1 MQVQLN
7 SPPELLAGYAARPD
21 RYDELCQRIGSVVV
35 VRPHW
40 REFHRALEAMPRAE
54 LAARRAALR
63 RQVHENGITYNV
75 YADPRGFERP
85 WELDLLPYILPAAEW
100 AQIEAAVIQRATLFD
115 RILADLYGE
124 QTLLE
129 QGLIPPALIYGHS
142 GFLRPLVGTKPAGG
156 RFLHLY
162 AVDLARSPD
171 GRWWV
176 VADRTQ
182 APSGA
187 GYALE
192 NRSVVARVLPE
203 LYRAAGVEPLVPF
216 FEGFRDSLAELAPA
230 GSATAGEDPLI
241 VVMTPGPYNETY
253 FEHAFLARELGFPL
267 VEGQD
272 LTVRDDKVWLRTLDG
287 LRRVHVILRRVD
299 DMWCDPLELRD
310 DSALGVAGLVAAV
323 RAGTVTVANALG
335 SGILE
340 TGALLGYLPGLC
352 EHLLGSKLRM
362 PSVATWWC
370 GEPAACKYAL
380 EHLRE
385 LVVKPAYPTLGAGPV
400 FCRDLPAAELETL
413 AARIVARPFDFVAQ
427 EMVNISQAPVLAVDG
442 EAPGERVADDH
453 RARGLVAR
461 NIGLRVFAAASPEGF
476 RVLPGGLTRVASE
489 ADMRIVSMQHGGA
502 SKDAW
507 VLASPARSRPAPRIV
522 PGQIAPP
529 AHGAR
534 DLSLSSRVA
543 ENFFWLGRY
552 SERADAAARLGRET
566 LIRLGEPGSPSVRAG
581 GGGREGVVENGEED
595 ELAAALLALCRQ
607 RGLLPA
613 ERVGPVARDAAAA
626 RFEAGEPATGAER
639 AGRAQRAERPVLG
652 ATAPGPVAQPPTP
665 TAMLAQAL
673 FDPALP
679 GSVVANL
686 RQVLRLAALLR
697 DRLSPDSSRIYNRL
711 SEFATA
717 PAAEPGLGD
726 ALQRLD
732 ESLLSLVTLS
742 GFVIESMPRDAGWRF
757 LSIGRRVER
766 LQFLAAALSSL
777 LLAPCAGG
785 LKALLGVAD
794 AELRYRSRHARGLAP
809 QPVAELVMLDGDNP
823 RALRYQLDSL
833 AEHVALLPDGEALA
847 APLRVR
853 LAALD
858 ALSLCDCFVHELGE
872 ARSAARITRTGHAT
886 HCEPLR
892 RVLADIWASGNQ
904 LADALAQRY
913 FTHLDARSRATVSL

>member
-1 MQVQLN
+1 MQVQPQR
-7 SPPELLAGYAARPD
+7 PPELLARYAARPD

-40 REFHRALEAMPRAE
+40 RDFFHGLAAMPADE
-54 LAARRAALR
+54 LSARRAALA
-63 RQVHENGITYNV
+63 RQIHENGITYNV
-75 YADPRGFERP
+75 YADPRGFARP
-85 WELDLLPYILPAAEW
+85 WELDLLPYMLPAAEW
-100 AQIEAAVIQRATLFD
+100 AQLEAAVIQRATLFD

-129 QGLIPPALIYGHS
+129 QGLVPPALIYGHS
-142 GFLRPLVGTKPAGG
+142 GFLRPLVGARPAGG

-216 FEGFRDSLAELAPA
+216 FEGFRDSLADLAPA
-230 GSATAGEDPLI
+230 DGAAAGEDPLI
-241 VVMTPGPYNETY
+241 VVLTPGPYNETY
-253 FEHAFLARELGFPL
+253 FEHAYLARELGFPL

-299 DMWCDPLELRD
+299 DLWCDPLELREE
-310 DSALGVAGLVAAV
+310 SALGVAGLVGAV

-340 TGALLGYLPGLC
+340 TGALLGYLPRLC

-370 GEPAACKYAL
+370 GEPAACDYAL
-380 EHLRE
+380 KHLRE

-400 FCRDLPAAELETL
+400 FCGDLPAAELDAL
-413 AARIVARPFDFVAQ
+413 AARIARRPFDFVAQ
-427 EMVNISQAPVLAVDG
+427 ERVNLSQAPVLADG
-442 EAPGERVADDH
+442 EGREGGGGKDASAREA
-453 RARGLVAR
+453 RALVAR
-461 NIGLRVFAAASPEGF
+461 NIGLRVFAAVSAEGF
-476 RVLPGGLTRVASE
+476 RVLPGGLVRVASE
-489 ADMRIVSMQHGGA
+489 ADMRIVSMQHGGG

-507 VLASPARSRPAPRIV
+507 VLGSPARPRPIPRIV
-522 PGQIAPP
+522 PGQLAPP
-529 AHGAR
+529 AGGAR
-534 DLSLSSRVA
+534 VLGLSSRVA

-566 LIRLGEPGSPSVRAG
+566 LARLEEWGEG
-581 GGGREGVVENGEED
+581 GEASWQGED
-595 ELAAALLALCRQ
+595 GKVTAALQALCRQ
-607 RGLLPA
+607 RGLL
-613 ERVGPVARDAAAA
+613 AAAA
-626 RFEAGEPATGAER
+626 GEAGVAAAAAATQAPAAVES
-639 AGRAQRAERPVLG
+639 AA
-652 ATAPGPVAQPPTP
+652 PTP
-665 TAMLAQAL
+665 AADPLPPPPAALAAAL
-673 FDPALP
+673 FDPAQP

-686 RQVLRLAALLR
+686 RQVLRLAALVR
-697 DRLSPDSSRIYNRL
+697 DRLSPDSWRIYNRL
-711 SEFATA
+711 SAFAAA
-717 PAAEPGLGD
+717 PAQ
-726 ALQRLD
+726 ALRTGEAMQRLD

-757 LSIGRRVER
+757 LSIGRRIER
-766 LQFLAAALSSL
+766 LQFLAAALSAL
-777 LLAPCAGG
+777 LLEPSQGG
-785 LKALLGVAD
+785 LKVLLAITD

-833 AEHVALLPDGEALA
+833 AEHVALLPDGAALA
-847 APLRVR
+847 APLRAR

-858 ALSLCDCFVHELGE
+858 ALALCDCFVHELAG
-872 ARSAARITRTGHAT
+872 ARGRAPVPARPCAS
-886 HCEPLR
+886 LR
-892 RVLADIWASGNQ
+892 QVLDDIWRGGNE
-904 LADALAQRY
+904 LAEALARRY

>member
-1 MQVQLN
+1 MQVQPH
-7 SPPELLAGYAARPD
+7 SPPELLAAYAARPD
-21 RYDELCQRIGSVVV
+21 RYDELCQRIGSVIV

-40 REFHRALEAMPRAE
+40 REFHRALESMPAGE

-63 RQVHENGITYNV
+63 RQIHENGITYNV
-75 YADPRGFERP
+75 YADPRGFARP

-100 AQIEAAVIQRATLFD
+100 AQIEAAVTQRATLFN

-129 QGLIPPALIYGHS
+129 KGLIPPALIYGHS
-142 GFLRPLVGTKPAGG
+142 GFLRPLVGAKPPRGL
-156 RFLHLY
+156 FLHLY

-203 LYRAAGVEPLVPF
+203 LYRAAGVEPLAPF
-216 FEGFRDSLAELAPA
+216 FEGFRDSLAELVPA
-230 GSATAGEDPLI
+230 DAEAAGDEPLI

-253 FEHAFLARELGFPL
+253 FEHAFLAREMGFPL

-272 LTVRDDKVWLRTLDG
+272 LTVRDEKVWLRTLDG

-299 DMWCDPLELRD
+299 DIWCDPLELRD

-340 TGALLGYLPGLC
+340 TGALLGYLPRLC
-352 EHLLGSKLRM
+352 EHLLGQKLKM

-370 GEPAACKYAL
+370 GEPAACDYAL

-385 LVVKPAYPTLGAGPV
+385 LVIKPAYPTLGAGPV
-400 FCRDLPAAELETL
+400 FCHDLPAAELDAL
-413 AARIVARPFDFVAQ
+413 AARIAARPFDFVAQ
-427 EMVNISQAPVLAVDG
+427 EMVNLSQAPVLATAG
-442 EAPGERVADDH
+442 EVPGRRVQDEGD
-453 RARGLVAR
+453 ARGLVAR
-461 NIGLRVFAAASPEGF
+461 NIGLRVFAAAGPEGF

-489 ADMRIVSMQHGGA
+489 ADMRIVSMQHGGG

-507 VLASPARSRPAPRIV
+507 VLASPARPRPIPRIV
-522 PGQIAPP
+522 PGQLAPS
-529 AHGAR
+529 AHGASV
-534 DLSLSSRVA
+534 LGLSSRVA

-566 LIRLGEPGSPSVRAG
+566 LARLGEAG
-581 GGGREGVVENGEED
+581 EASWLGEDGKVIEV
-595 ELAAALLALCRQ
+595 LQALCRQ
-607 RGLLPA
+607 RGMLAALA
-613 ERVGPVARDAAAA
+613 QDDDAAADTTA
-626 RFEAGEPATGAER
+626 TPSPAAPRTPPKPGA
-639 AGRAQRAERPVLG
+639 
-652 ATAPGPVAQPPTP
+652 APAP
-665 TAMLAQAL
+665 LAQAL
-673 FDPALP
+673 FDPAQP
-679 GSVVANL
+679 GSVVASL
-686 RQVLRLAALLR
+686 RQVLRLAALVR
-697 DRLSPDSSRIYNRL
+697 DRLSPDSWRIYNRL

-717 PAAEPGLGD
+717 PEHPPRLGE

-757 LSIGRRVER
+757 LSIGRRIER
-766 LQFLAAALSSL
+766 LQFLAAALSAL
-777 LLAPCAGG
+777 LPAPSAGG
-785 LKALLGVAD
+785 LKALLAVTD
-794 AELRYRSRHARGLAP
+794 AELRYRARHARGLAP
-809 QPVAELVMLDGDNP
+809 QPVAELVMLDADNP
-823 RALRYQLDSL
+823 RTLRYQLDSL
-833 AEHVALLPDGEALA
+833 AEHVALLPDGQLLA
-847 APLRVR
+847 APLRR
-853 LAALD
+853 QLAALD
-858 ALSLCDCFVHELGE
+858 ALALCDCFVHELAD
-872 ARSAARITRTGHAT
+872 ARTRAAPRTG

-892 RVLADIWASGNQ
+892 AMLADIWTCGNA

-913 FTHLDARSRATVSL
+913 FTHLDARSRATASL

>member
-1 MQVQLN
+1 MQVQPHR
-7 SPPELLAGYAARPD
+7 PPALLAAYAARPD
-21 RYDELCQRIGSVVV
+21 RYDELCQRIGSVIV

-40 REFHRALEAMPRAE
+40 REFHRALEAMPAAE

-63 RQVHENGITYNV
+63 RQIHENGITYNV

-115 RILADLYGE
+115 RILADLYGA

-129 QGLIPPALIYGHS
+129 EGLIPPALIYGHS
-142 GFLRPLVGTKPAGG
+142 GFLRALVGAQPPRGL
-156 RFLHLY
+156 FLHLY

-203 LYRAAGVEPLVPF
+203 LYRAAGVEPLAPF

-230 GSATAGEDPLI
+230 ETAGEDPLI

-253 FEHAFLARELGFPL
+253 FEHAYLAREMGFPL

-272 LTVRDDKVWLRTLDG
+272 LTVRDEKVWLRTLDG

-299 DMWCDPLELRD
+299 DIWCDPLELRD

-340 TGALLGYLPGLC
+340 TGALLGYLPRLC
-352 EHLLGSKLRM
+352 EHLLGQKLKM

-370 GEPAACKYAL
+370 GEKAACDDTLK
-380 EHLRE
+380 HLRE
-385 LVVKPAYPTLGAGPV
+385 RVLKPAYPTIGGGPV
-400 FCRDLPAAELETL
+400 FCRDLPAAELDAL
-413 AARIVARPFDFVAQ
+413 AARIAARPFDFVAQ
-427 EMVNISQAPVLAVDG
+427 EMVNLSQAPVLSGKGAHDDG
-442 EAPGERVADDH
+442 G
-453 RARGLVAR
+453 ARGLVAR
-461 NIGLRVFAAASPEGF
+461 NIGLRVFAAIGPEGF

-489 ADMRIVSMQHGGA
+489 ADMRIVSMQHGGG

-507 VLASPARSRPAPRIV
+507 VLGSPARPRPVPRIV
-522 PGQIAPP
+522 PGQLAPS

-534 DLSLSSRVA
+534 ALGLSSRVA

-566 LIRLGEPGSPSVRAG
+566 LARLGEGDGQAAG
-581 GGGREGVVENGEED
+581 GEV
-595 ELAAALLALCRQ
+595 AAVLCALCER
-607 RGLLPA
+607 RGMLAPA
-613 ERVGPVARDAAAA
+613 AVAVAADDAVATP
-626 RFEAGEPATGAER
+626 PA
-639 AGRAQRAERPVLG
+639 P
-652 ATAPGPVAQPPTP
+652 
-665 TAMLAQAL
+665 LAQAL
-673 FDPALP
+673 FDPAQQ

-686 RQVLRLAALLR
+686 RQVLRLATLVR
-697 DRLSPDSSRIYNRL
+697 DRLSPDSWRIYNRL
-711 SEFATA
+711 SEFAAA
-717 PAAEPGLGD
+717 PEYAPRLGD

-757 LSIGRRVER
+757 LSIGRRIER
-766 LQFLAAALSSL
+766 LQFLAAALAAL
-777 LLAPCAGG
+777 LPAPCAGG
-785 LKALLGVAD
+785 LKALLAVTD

-809 QPVAELVMLDGDNP
+809 QPVAELVMLDRDNP

-833 AEHVALLPDGEALA
+833 AEHVALLPDGKALA
-847 APLRVR
+847 APLRRR
-853 LAALD
+853 LEALD
-858 ALSLCDCFVHELGE
+858 ALALCDCFVHEL
-872 ARSAARITRTGHAT
+872 AAARARAAPRAR
-886 HCEPLR
+886 HCDPLHE
-892 RVLADIWASGNQ
+892 VLADIQVCGNE
-904 LADALAQRY
+904 LADVLAQRY
-913 FTHLDARSRATVSL
+913 FTHLDARSRATLSR

>member
-1 MQVQLN
+1 MQVQPH

-124 QTLLE
+124 QTLLD

-230 GSATAGEDPLI
+230 DAAAAGEDPLI

-299 DMWCDPLELRD
+299 DLWCDPLELRD

-340 TGALLGYLPGLC
+340 TGALLGYLPRLC
-352 EHLLGSKLRM
+352 EQLLGSKLRM

-370 GEPAACKYAL
+370 GEPAACAYAL
-380 EHLRE
+380 KHLRE
-385 LVVKPAYPTLGAGPV
+385 LVVKPAYPTL
-400 FCRDLPAAELETL
+400 
-413 AARIVARPFDFVAQ
+413 
-427 EMVNISQAPVLAVDG
+427 
-442 EAPGERVADDH
+442 
-453 RARGLVAR
+453 
-461 NIGLRVFAAASPEGF
+461 
-476 RVLPGGLTRVASE
+476 
-489 ADMRIVSMQHGGA
+489 
-502 SKDAW
+502 
-507 VLASPARSRPAPRIV
+507 
-522 PGQIAPP
+522 
-529 AHGAR
+529 
-534 DLSLSSRVA
+534 
-543 ENFFWLGRY
+543 
-552 SERADAAARLGRET
+552 
-566 LIRLGEPGSPSVRAG
+566 
-581 GGGREGVVENGEED
+581 
-595 ELAAALLALCRQ
+595 
-607 RGLLPA
+607 
-613 ERVGPVARDAAAA
+613 
-626 RFEAGEPATGAER
+626 
-639 AGRAQRAERPVLG
+639 
-652 ATAPGPVAQPPTP
+652 
-665 TAMLAQAL
+665 
-673 FDPALP
+673 
-679 GSVVANL
+679 
-686 RQVLRLAALLR
+686 
-697 DRLSPDSSRIYNRL
+697 
-711 SEFATA
+711 
-717 PAAEPGLGD
+717 
-726 ALQRLD
+726 
-732 ESLLSLVTLS
+732 
-742 GFVIESMPRDAGWRF
+742 
-757 LSIGRRVER
+757 
-766 LQFLAAALSSL
+766 
-777 LLAPCAGG
+777 
-785 LKALLGVAD
+785 
-794 AELRYRSRHARGLAP
+794 
-809 QPVAELVMLDGDNP
+809 
-823 RALRYQLDSL
+823 
-833 AEHVALLPDGEALA
+833 
-847 APLRVR
+847 
-853 LAALD
+853 
-858 ALSLCDCFVHELGE
+858 
-872 ARSAARITRTGHAT
+872 
-886 HCEPLR
+886 
-892 RVLADIWASGNQ
+892 
-904 LADALAQRY
+904 
-913 FTHLDARSRATVSL
+913 

>member
-1 MQVQLN
+1 MQVQRH

-124 QTLLE
+124 QTLLD

-203 LYRAAGVEPLVPF
+203 LYRVAGVEPLVPF

-230 GSATAGEDPLI
+230 DATAAGEDPLI

-299 DMWCDPLELRD
+299 DVWCDPLELRD

-323 RAGTVTVANALG
+323 RAGSVTVANALG

-340 TGALLGYLPGLC
+340 TGALLGYLPRLC
-352 EHLLGSKLRM
+352 EQLLGSKLRM

-507 VLASPARSRPAPRIV
+507 VLASPARPRPAPRIV

-529 AHGAR
+529 EQGAR

-566 LIRLGEPGSPSVRAG
+566 LVRLSEPAERA
-581 GGGREGVVENGEED
+581 D
-595 ELAAALLALCRQ
+595 AAADITALLLALCRQ
-607 RGLLPA
+607 RGMLAA
-613 ERVGPVARDAAAA
+613 EA
-626 RFEAGEPATGAER
+626 ATGDAP
-639 AGRAQRAERPVLG
+639 AG
-652 ATAPGPVAQPPTP
+652 ATPLPTPTPTPTP
-665 TAMLAQAL
+665 TAALAQAL

-679 GSVVANL
+679 GSVVASL

-697 DRLSPDSSRIYNRL
+697 DRLSPDSWRIYNRL
-711 SEFATA
+711 SEFAAA

-726 ALQRLD
+726 ALRRLD

-757 LSIGRRVER
+757 LSIGRRIER
-766 LQFLAAALSSL
+766 LQFLCAALSSL
-777 LLAPCAGG
+777 LLSPSAGG
-785 LKALLGVAD
+785 LKSLLGVAD

-809 QPVAELVMLDGDNP
+809 QPVAELVMLDADNP

-833 AEHVALLPDGEALA
+833 ADHVALLPDGAALA
-847 APLRVR
+847 EPLRAR

-858 ALSLCDCFVHELGE
+858 ALSLCDCFVRELGQG
-872 ARSAARITRTGHAT
+872 RAAAGAT

-892 RVLADIWASGNQ
+892 QVLADIWASGNQ

>member
-1 MQVQLN
+1 MQVQPHR
-7 SPPELLAGYAARPD
+7 PPALLARYVARPD

-35 VRPHW
+35 LRPHW
-40 REFHRALEAMPRAE
+40 RDFFHGLAAMPADE
-54 LAARRAALR
+54 LSARRAALG
-63 RQVHENGITYNV
+63 RQIHENGITYNV
-75 YADPRGFERP
+75 YADPRGFARP
-85 WELDLLPYILPAAEW
+85 WELDLLPYMLPAAEW

-129 QGLIPPALIYGHS
+129 QGLVPPALIYGHS
-142 GFLRPLVGTKPAGG
+142 GFLRPLVGARPAGG

-216 FEGFRDSLAELAPA
+216 FEGFRDGLVELAPA
-230 GSATAGEDPLI
+230 DGAAAGEDPLI
-241 VVMTPGPYNETY
+241 VVLTPGPYNETY
-253 FEHAFLARELGFPL
+253 FEHAFLAREMGFPL

-272 LTVRDDKVWLRTLDG
+272 LTVRDDKVWLRTLEG

-299 DMWCDPLELRD
+299 DLWCDPLELRE

-323 RAGTVTVANALG
+323 RAGMVTVANALG

-340 TGALLGYLPGLC
+340 TGALLGYLPRLC

-370 GEPAACKYAL
+370 GEPAACEYAL
-380 EHLRE
+380 KHLRE
-385 LVVKPAYPTLGAGPV
+385 LVIKPAYPTLGARPV
-400 FCRDLPAAELETL
+400 FCGDLPVAELDAL
-413 AARIVARPFDFVAQ
+413 AARIALRPFDFVAQ
-427 EMVNISQAPVLAVDG
+427 EMVNLSQAPVLAD
-442 EAPGERVADDH
+442 EAGGAGNKAPARDA
-453 RARGLVAR
+453 RALVAR
-461 NIGLRVFAAASPEGF
+461 NIGLRVFAAAGAEGF
-476 RVLPGGLTRVASE
+476 RVLPGGLVRVASE
-489 ADMRIVSMQHGGA
+489 ADMRIVSMQHGGG

-507 VLASPARSRPAPRIV
+507 VLGSPARPRPVPRIV
-522 PGQIAPP
+522 PGQLAPF
-529 AHGAR
+529 AGGAR
-534 DLSLSSRVA
+534 VLGLSSRVA

-566 LIRLGEPGSPSVRAG
+566 LARLGEAG
-581 GGGREGVVENGEED
+581 EASWLGED
-595 ELAAALLALCRQ
+595 GKVTAALQALCRQ
-607 RGLLPA
+607 RGLLA
-613 ERVGPVARDAAAA
+613 TVAGEADAA
-626 RFEAGEPATGAER
+626 
-639 AGRAQRAERPVLG
+639 
-652 ATAPGPVAQPPTP
+652 PTP
-665 TAMLAQAL
+665 PAPLAQAL
-673 FDPALP
+673 FDPAQP

-686 RQVLRLAALLR
+686 RQVLRVAALVR
-697 DRLSPDSSRIYNRL
+697 DRLSPDSWRIYNRL
-711 SEFATA
+711 SEFAAA
-717 PAAEPGLGD
+717 PAQAPRLGE

-757 LSIGRRVER
+757 LSIGRRIER
-766 LQFLAAALSSL
+766 LQFLAAALSAL
-777 LLAPCAGG
+777 LLEPSQGG
-785 LKALLGVAD
+785 LKVLLAITD

-833 AEHVALLPDGEALA
+833 AEHVALLPDGAALA
-847 APLRVR
+847 APLRER

-858 ALSLCDCFVHELGE
+858 ALALCDCFVHELAG
-872 ARSAARITRTGHAT
+872 ARSRAAAQAR

-892 RVLADIWASGNQ
+892 QVLDDIWRGGNE
-904 LADALAQRY
+904 LADAVARRY

>member
-1 MQVQLN
+1 MQVQPH
-7 SPPELLAGYAARPD
+7 SPPELLAAYAARPD

-40 REFHRALEAMPRAE
+40 REFHRALEGMPAAE

-63 RQVHENGITYNV
+63 RQIHENGITYNV

-100 AQIEAAVIQRATLFD
+100 AQIEAAVVQRATLFN

-124 QTLLE
+124 QRLLE

-142 GFLRPLVGTKPAGG
+142 GFLRPLVGAKPP
-156 RFLHLY
+156 RDLFLHLY

-230 GSATAGEDPLI
+230 IDAGEDPLI

-253 FEHAFLARELGFPL
+253 FEHAFLAREMGFPL

-272 LTVRDDKVWLRTLDG
+272 LTVRDEKVWLRTLEG

-299 DMWCDPLELRD
+299 DIWCDPLELRD

-340 TGALLGYLPGLC
+340 TGALLGYLPRLC
-352 EHLLGSKLRM
+352 ETLLGQKLKM

-370 GEPAACKYAL
+370 GEPAACDYAL
-380 EHLRE
+380 KHLRE
-385 LVVKPAYPTLGAGPV
+385 LVVKPAYPTLGERPV
-400 FCRDLPAAELETL
+400 FCRDLPAAELDAL
-413 AARIVARPFDFVAQ
+413 AARIAARPFDFVAQ
-427 EMVNISQAPVLAVDG
+427 EMVNLSQAPVLAEQGEGQGGRSREDG
-442 EAPGERVADDH
+442 RTH
-453 RARGLVAR
+453 GLLAR
-461 NIGLRVFAAASPEGF
+461 NIGLRAFAAASAEGF

-489 ADMRIVSMQHGGA
+489 ADMRIVSMQHGGG

-507 VLASPARSRPAPRIV
+507 VLGSPARPRPVPRIV
-522 PGQIAPP
+522 PGQLAPS
-529 AHGAR
+529 AHGAGV
-534 DLSLSSRVA
+534 LGLSSRVA

-566 LIRLGEPGSPSVRAG
+566 LARLGESGEAGPGPGADDEDANVVSV
-581 GGGREGVVENGEED
+581 
-595 ELAAALLALCRQ
+595 LLALCRQ
-607 RGLLPA
+607 RNML
-613 ERVGPVARDAAAA
+613 AAAP
-626 RFEAGEPATGAER
+626 ETVPE
-639 AGRAQRAERPVLG
+639 
-652 ATAPGPVAQPPTP
+652 AQPAAPRTRVP
-665 TAMLAQAL
+665 ETAVLAPPLSATLAQAL
-673 FDPALP
+673 FDPEQS
-679 GSVVANL
+679 GSVVASL
-686 RQVLRLAALLR
+686 RHVLRLAALVR
-697 DRLSPDSSRIYNRL
+697 DRLSPDSWRIYNRL

-717 PAAEPGLGD
+717 PPQTLRLGD

-732 ESLLSLVTLS
+732 ESLLSLITLS

-757 LSIGRRVER
+757 LSIGRRIER
-766 LQFLAAALSSL
+766 LQFLSAALSAL
-777 LLAPCAGG
+777 LLTPCAGA
-785 LKALLGVAD
+785 LKALLAVTD

-809 QPVAELVMLDGDNP
+809 QPVAELVMLDADNP

-833 AEHVALLPDGEALA
+833 AEHVALLPDGAALA
-847 APLRVR
+847 APLRR
-853 LAALD
+853 QLEALD
-858 ALSLCDCFVHELGE
+858 ALALCDCFVHEL
-872 ARSAARITRTGHAT
+872 SASRGQRAAP
-886 HCEPLR
+886 HCAPLET
-892 RVLADIWASGNQ
+892 VLAEIWQCGNQ

-913 FTHLDARSRATVSL
+913 FTHLDARSRATLSL

>member
-1 MQVQLN
+1 MQVQPH

-40 REFHRALEAMPRAE
+40 REFHRALEAMPPDE
-54 LAARRAALR
+54 LGARRSALR

-100 AQIEAAVIQRATLFD
+100 AQIEAAVVQRATLFN

-124 QTLLE
+124 QTLLQ

-142 GFLRPLVGTKPAGG
+142 GFLRPLVGTRQPGNL
-156 RFLHLY
+156 FLHLY

-192 NRSVVARVLPE
+192 NRSLVARALPE
-203 LYRAAGVEPLVPF
+203 LYRAAGVQPLVPF
-216 FEGFRDSLAELAPA
+216 FEGFRDSLAGLAPPDA
-230 GSATAGEDPLI
+230 EAAGEDPLI

-253 FEHAFLARELGFPL
+253 FEHAFLAREMGFPL

-272 LTVRDDKVWLRTLDG
+272 LTVREEKVYLRTLEG

-299 DMWCDPLELRD
+299 DIWCDPLELRD

-340 TGALLGYLPGLC
+340 TGALLGYLPRLC
-352 EHLLGSKLRM
+352 QHLLGQKLKM

-370 GEPAACKYAL
+370 GEPAACAYAL
-380 EHLRE
+380 KHLRE
-385 LVVKPAYPTLGAGPV
+385 LVVKPAYPTLGERPV
-400 FCRDLPAAELETL
+400 FCRDLPTAELDAL
-413 AARIVARPFDFVAQ
+413 AARIAARPFDFVAQ

-442 EAPGERVADDH
+442 EAPGERRRDDACSH
-453 RARGLVAR
+453 GLVAR
-461 NIGLRVFAAASPEGF
+461 NIGLRVFAAAGPDGF

-489 ADMRIVSMQHGGA
+489 ADMRIVSMQHGGG

-507 VLASPARSRPAPRIV
+507 VLSTPARTPPLPRIV
-522 PGQIAPP
+522 PGQITPP
-529 AHGAR
+529 ARGLR
-534 DLSLSSRVA
+534 NLSLSSRVA

-566 LIRLGEPGSPSVRAG
+566 LARLGEAGSATGAGSPA
-581 GGGREGVVENGEED
+581 ED
-595 ELAAALLALCRQ
+595 GNVAAVLLALCRQ
-607 RGLLPA
+607 RNMLAPEPA
-613 ERVGPVARDAAAA
+613 EAS
-626 RFEAGEPATGAER
+626 E
-639 AGRAQRAERPVLG
+639 
-652 ATAPGPVAQPPTP
+652 APGAPKVAQQADTPPAP
-665 TAMLAQAL
+665 LVQAL
-673 FDPALP
+673 FDPEQP
-679 GSVVANL
+679 GSVVASL
-686 RQVLRLAALLR
+686 RQVLRLAALVR
-697 DRLSPDSSRIYNRL
+697 DRLSPDSWRIYNRL
-711 SEFATA
+711 SEFATPPEHA
-717 PAAEPGLGD
+717 PRLGD

-757 LSIGRRVER
+757 LSIGRRIER
-766 LQFLAAALSSL
+766 LQFLAAALSAL
-777 LLAPCAGG
+777 LLTPCAGG
-785 LKALLGVAD
+785 LKALLAVTD

-809 QPVAELVMLDGDNP
+809 QPVAELVMLDADNP

-833 AEHVALLPDGEALA
+833 AEHVALLPDGRALA
-847 APLRVR
+847 APLRR
-853 LAALD
+853 QLEALD
-858 ALSLCDCFVHELGE
+858 ALALCDCFVHELSEHG
-872 ARSAARITRTGHAT
+872 ARAGQRPR

-892 RVLADIWASGNQ
+892 EVLADIWQCGNQ
-904 LADALAQRY
+904 LTDALGERY
-913 FTHLDARSRATVSL
+913 FTHLDARSRATVSR

>member
-1 MQVQLN
+1 MQVQPQH
-7 SPPELLAGYAARPD
+7 PPALLARYVARPD

-35 VRPHW
+35 LRPHW
-40 REFHRALEAMPRAE
+40 RDFFHGLAAMPADE
-54 LAARRAALR
+54 LSARRAALG
-63 RQVHENGITYNV
+63 RQIHENGITYNV
-75 YADPRGFERP
+75 YADPRGFARP
-85 WELDLLPYILPAAEW
+85 WELDLLPYMLPAAEW
-100 AQIEAAVIQRATLFD
+100 AQIEVAVIQRATLFD

-129 QGLIPPALIYGHS
+129 QGLVPPALIYGHS
-142 GFLRPLVGTKPAGG
+142 GFLRPLVGARPAGG

-216 FEGFRDSLAELAPA
+216 FEGFRDGLVELAPA
-230 GSATAGEDPLI
+230 DGAAAGEDPLI
-241 VVMTPGPYNETY
+241 VVLTPGPYNETY
-253 FEHAFLARELGFPL
+253 FEHAFLAREMGFPL

-272 LTVRDDKVWLRTLDG
+272 LTVRDDKVWLRTLEG

-299 DMWCDPLELRD
+299 DLWCDPLELRE

-323 RAGTVTVANALG
+323 RAGMVTVANALG

-340 TGALLGYLPGLC
+340 TGALLGYLPRLC

-370 GEPAACKYAL
+370 GEPAACEYAL
-380 EHLRE
+380 KHLRE
-385 LVVKPAYPTLGAGPV
+385 LVIKPAYPTLGARPV
-400 FCRDLPAAELETL
+400 FCGDLPAAELDAL
-413 AARIVARPFDFVAQ
+413 AARIALRPFDFVAQ
-427 EMVNISQAPVLAVDG
+427 EMVNLSQAPVLAD
-442 EAPGERVADDH
+442 EAGGAGNKAPARDA
-453 RARGLVAR
+453 RALVAR
-461 NIGLRVFAAASPEGF
+461 NIGLRVFAAAGAEGF
-476 RVLPGGLTRVASE
+476 RVLPGGLVRVASE
-489 ADMRIVSMQHGGA
+489 ADMRIVSMQHGGG

-507 VLASPARSRPAPRIV
+507 VLGSPARPRPVPRIV
-522 PGQIAPP
+522 PGQLAPF
-529 AHGAR
+529 AGGAR
-534 DLSLSSRVA
+534 VLGLSSRVA

-566 LIRLGEPGSPSVRAG
+566 LARLGEAG
-581 GGGREGVVENGEED
+581 EASWLGED
-595 ELAAALLALCRQ
+595 GKVTAALQALCRQ
-607 RGLLPA
+607 RGLLA
-613 ERVGPVARDAAAA
+613 TVAGEADAA
-626 RFEAGEPATGAER
+626 
-639 AGRAQRAERPVLG
+639 
-652 ATAPGPVAQPPTP
+652 PTP
-665 TAMLAQAL
+665 PAPLAQAL
-673 FDPALP
+673 FDPAQP

-686 RQVLRLAALLR
+686 RQVLRVAALVR
-697 DRLSPDSSRIYNRL
+697 DRLSPDSWRIYNRL
-711 SEFATA
+711 SEFAAA
-717 PAAEPGLGD
+717 PAQAPRLGE

-757 LSIGRRVER
+757 LSIGRRIER
-766 LQFLAAALSSL
+766 LQFLAAALSAL
-777 LLAPCAGG
+777 LLEPSQGG
-785 LKALLGVAD
+785 LKVLLAITD

-833 AEHVALLPDGEALA
+833 AEHVALLPDGAALA
-847 APLRVR
+847 APLRER

-858 ALSLCDCFVHELGE
+858 ALALCDCFVHELAGACSRAAAQ
-872 ARSAARITRTGHAT
+872 AR

-892 RVLADIWASGNQ
+892 QVLDDIWRGGNA
-904 LADALAQRY
+904 LADALARRY

>member
-1 MQVQLN
+1 MQVQPQH
-7 SPPELLAGYAARPD
+7 PPALLARYVARPD

-35 VRPHW
+35 LRPHW
-40 REFHRALEAMPRAE
+40 RDFFHGLAAMPADE
-54 LAARRAALR
+54 LSARRAALG
-63 RQVHENGITYNV
+63 RQIHENGITYNV
-75 YADPRGFERP
+75 YADPRGFARP
-85 WELDLLPYILPAAEW
+85 WELDLLPYMLPAAEW
-100 AQIEAAVIQRATLFD
+100 AQIEVAVIQRATLFD

-129 QGLIPPALIYGHS
+129 QGLVPPALIYGHS
-142 GFLRPLVGTKPAGG
+142 GFLRPLVGARPAGG

-216 FEGFRDSLAELAPA
+216 FEGFRDGLVELAPA
-230 GSATAGEDPLI
+230 DGAAAGEDPLI
-241 VVMTPGPYNETY
+241 VVLTPGPYNETY
-253 FEHAFLARELGFPL
+253 FEHAFLAREMGFPL

-272 LTVRDDKVWLRTLDG
+272 LTVRDDKVWLRTLEG

-299 DMWCDPLELRD
+299 DLWCDPLELRE

-323 RAGTVTVANALG
+323 RAGMVTVANALG

-340 TGALLGYLPGLC
+340 TGALLGYLPRLC

-370 GEPAACKYAL
+370 GEPAACEYAL
-380 EHLRE
+380 KHLRE
-385 LVVKPAYPTLGAGPV
+385 LVIKPAYPTLGARPV
-400 FCRDLPAAELETL
+400 FCGDLPAAELDAL
-413 AARIVARPFDFVAQ
+413 AARIALRPFDFVAQ
-427 EMVNISQAPVLAVDG
+427 EMVNLSQAPVLAD
-442 EAPGERVADDH
+442 EAGGAGNKAPARDA
-453 RARGLVAR
+453 RALVAR
-461 NIGLRVFAAASPEGF
+461 NIGLRVFAAAGAEGF
-476 RVLPGGLTRVASE
+476 RVLPGGLVRVASE
-489 ADMRIVSMQHGGA
+489 ADMRIVSMQHGGG

-507 VLASPARSRPAPRIV
+507 VLGSPARPRPVPRIV
-522 PGQIAPP
+522 PGQLAPF
-529 AHGAR
+529 AGGAR
-534 DLSLSSRVA
+534 VLGLSSRVA

-566 LIRLGEPGSPSVRAG
+566 LARLGEAG
-581 GGGREGVVENGEED
+581 EASWLGED
-595 ELAAALLALCRQ
+595 GKVTAALQALCRQ
-607 RGLLPA
+607 RGLLA
-613 ERVGPVARDAAAA
+613 TVAGEADAA
-626 RFEAGEPATGAER
+626 
-639 AGRAQRAERPVLG
+639 
-652 ATAPGPVAQPPTP
+652 PTP
-665 TAMLAQAL
+665 PAPLAQAL
-673 FDPALP
+673 FDPAQP

-686 RQVLRLAALLR
+686 RQVLRVAALVR
-697 DRLSPDSSRIYNRL
+697 DRLSPDSWRIYNRL
-711 SEFATA
+711 SEFAAA
-717 PAAEPGLGD
+717 PAQAPRLGE

-757 LSIGRRVER
+757 LSIGRRIER
-766 LQFLAAALSSL
+766 LQFLAAALSAL
-777 LLAPCAGG
+777 LLEPSQGG
-785 LKALLGVAD
+785 LKVLLAITD

-833 AEHVALLPDGEALA
+833 AEHVALLPDGAALA
-847 APLRVR
+847 APLRER

-858 ALSLCDCFVHELGE
+858 ALALCDCFVHELAG
-872 ARSAARITRTGHAT
+872 ARSRAAAQAR

-892 RVLADIWASGNQ
+892 QVLDDIWRGGNA
-904 LADALAQRY
+904 LADALARRY

>member
-1 MQVQLN
+1 MQVQPH
-7 SPPELLAGYAARPD
+7 SPPALLARYVARPD

-35 VRPHW
+35 LRPHW
-40 REFHRALEAMPRAE
+40 RDFFHGLAAMPADE
-54 LAARRAALR
+54 LSARRAALG
-63 RQVHENGITYNV
+63 RQIHENGITYNV
-75 YADPRGFERP
+75 YADPRGFARP
-85 WELDLLPYILPAAEW
+85 WELDLLPYMLPAAEW

-129 QGLIPPALIYGHS
+129 QGLVPPALIYGHS
-142 GFLRPLVGTKPAGG
+142 GFLRPLVGARPAGG

-216 FEGFRDSLAELAPA
+216 FEGFRDGLVELAPA
-230 GSATAGEDPLI
+230 DGAAAGEDPLI
-241 VVMTPGPYNETY
+241 VVLTPGPYNETY
-253 FEHAFLARELGFPL
+253 FEHAFLAREMGFPL

-272 LTVRDDKVWLRTLDG
+272 LTVRDDKVWLRTLEG

-299 DMWCDPLELRD
+299 DLWCDPLELRE

-323 RAGTVTVANALG
+323 RAGMVTVANALG

-340 TGALLGYLPGLC
+340 TGALLGYLPRLC

-370 GEPAACKYAL
+370 GEPAACEYAL
-380 EHLRE
+380 KHLRE
-385 LVVKPAYPTLGAGPV
+385 LVIKPAYPTLGARPV
-400 FCRDLPAAELETL
+400 FCGDLPVAELDAL
-413 AARIVARPFDFVAQ
+413 AARIALRPFDFVAQ
-427 EMVNISQAPVLAVDG
+427 EMVNLSQAPVLAD
-442 EAPGERVADDH
+442 EAGGAGNKAPARDA
-453 RARGLVAR
+453 RALVAR
-461 NIGLRVFAAASPEGF
+461 NIGLRVFAAAGAEGF
-476 RVLPGGLTRVASE
+476 RVLPGGLVRVASE
-489 ADMRIVSMQHGGA
+489 ADMRIVSMQHGGG

-507 VLASPARSRPAPRIV
+507 VLGSPARPRPVPRIV
-522 PGQIAPP
+522 PGQLAPF
-529 AHGAR
+529 AGGAR
-534 DLSLSSRVA
+534 VLGLSSRVA

-566 LIRLGEPGSPSVRAG
+566 LARLGEAG
-581 GGGREGVVENGEED
+581 EASWLGED
-595 ELAAALLALCRQ
+595 GKVTAALQALCRQ
-607 RGLLPA
+607 RGLLA
-613 ERVGPVARDAAAA
+613 TVAGEADAA
-626 RFEAGEPATGAER
+626 
-639 AGRAQRAERPVLG
+639 
-652 ATAPGPVAQPPTP
+652 PTP
-665 TAMLAQAL
+665 PAPLAQAL
-673 FDPALP
+673 FDPAQP

-686 RQVLRLAALLR
+686 RQVLRVAALVR
-697 DRLSPDSSRIYNRL
+697 DRLSPDSWRIYNRL
-711 SEFATA
+711 SEFAAA
-717 PAAEPGLGD
+717 PAQAPRLGE

-757 LSIGRRVER
+757 LSIGRRIER
-766 LQFLAAALSSL
+766 LQFLAAALSAL
-777 LLAPCAGG
+777 LLEPSQGG
-785 LKALLGVAD
+785 LKVLLAITD

-833 AEHVALLPDGEALA
+833 AEHVALLPDGAALA
-847 APLRVR
+847 APLRER

-858 ALSLCDCFVHELGE
+858 ALALCDCFVHELAG
-872 ARSAARITRTGHAT
+872 ARSRAAAQAR

-892 RVLADIWASGNQ
+892 QVLDDIWRGGNA
-904 LADALAQRY
+904 LADALARRY

>member
-1 MQVQLN
+1 MQVQPH
-7 SPPELLAGYAARPD
+7 SPPELLASYAARPD

-40 REFHRALEAMPRAE
+40 RDFFHGLAAMPADE
-54 LAARRAALR
+54 LSARRAALG
-63 RQVHENGITYNV
+63 RQIHENGITYNV
-75 YADPRGFERP
+75 YADPRGFARP
-85 WELDLLPYILPAAEW
+85 WELDLLPYMLPAAEW

-129 QGLIPPALIYGHS
+129 KGLVPPALIYGHS
-142 GFLRPLVGTKPAGG
+142 GFLRPLVGARPAGG

-216 FEGFRDSLAELAPA
+216 FEGFRDGLADLAPA
-230 GSATAGEDPLI
+230 DSAAAGEDPLI
-241 VVMTPGPYNETY
+241 VVLTPGPYNETY
-253 FEHAFLARELGFPL
+253 FEHAYLARELGFPL

-299 DMWCDPLELRD
+299 DLWCDPLELRE

-340 TGALLGYLPGLC
+340 TGALLGYLPRLC
-352 EHLLGSKLRM
+352 EHLLGNKLRM

-370 GEPAACKYAL
+370 GEAAACDYAL
-380 EHLRE
+380 KHLRE
-385 LVVKPAYPTLGAGPV
+385 LVIKPAYPTLGAGPV
-400 FCRDLPAAELETL
+400 FCGDLPAAELDAL
-413 AARIVARPFDFVAQ
+413 AARIALRPFDFVAQ
-427 EMVNISQAPVLAVDG
+427 EMVNISQAPVLAGG
-442 EAPGERVADDH
+442 EGREGGGGKDAPGREA
-453 RARGLVAR
+453 RALVAR
-461 NIGLRVFAAASPEGF
+461 NIGLRVFAAAGAEGF
-476 RVLPGGLTRVASE
+476 RVLPGGLVRVASE
-489 ADMRIVSMQHGGA
+489 ADMRIVSMQHGGG

-507 VLASPARSRPAPRIV
+507 VLGSPARPRPLPRIV
-522 PGQIAPP
+522 PGQLAPF
-529 AHGAR
+529 AGGAR
-534 DLSLSSRVA
+534 VLGLSSRVA

-566 LIRLGEPGSPSVRAG
+566 LARLGEAG
-581 GGGREGVVENGEED
+581 EASWLGED
-595 ELAAALLALCRQ
+595 GKVTAALQALCRQ
-607 RGLLPA
+607 RGLLA
-613 ERVGPVARDAAAA
+613 ALARETDAASDPAA
-626 RFEAGEPATGAER
+626 MTPPAS
-639 AGRAQRAERPVLG
+639 
-652 ATAPGPVAQPPTP
+652 QPPSADKPASQSRTP
-665 TAMLAQAL
+665 EPPPAPLAQAL
-673 FDPALP
+673 FDPAQP

-686 RQVLRLAALLR
+686 RQVLRLAALVR
-697 DRLSPDSSRIYNRL
+697 DRLSPDSWRIYNRL
-711 SEFATA
+711 SEFAAA
-717 PAAEPGLGD
+717 PAHPLRLGE
-726 ALQRLD
+726 AQQRLD

-757 LSIGRRVER
+757 LSIGRRIER
-766 LQFLAAALSSL
+766 LQFLAAALSAL
-777 LLAPCAGG
+777 LLAPSQGG
-785 LKALLGVAD
+785 LRVLLAITD

-833 AEHVALLPDGEALA
+833 AEHVALLPDGAALA
-847 APLRVR
+847 APLRAR

-858 ALSLCDCFVHELGE
+858 ALALCDCFVHELAG
-872 ARSAARITRTGHAT
+872 ARGRAPVPARPCAS
-886 HCEPLR
+886 LR
-892 RVLADIWASGNQ
+892 QVLDDIWRGGNE
-904 LADALAQRY
+904 LAEALARRY

>member
-1 MQVQLN
+1 MQVQPQR
-7 SPPELLAGYAARPD
+7 PPALLAAYAARPD

-40 REFHRALEAMPRAE
+40 REFHRALEAMPAAE
-54 LAARRAALR
+54 LDARRAALR
-63 RQVHENGITYNV
+63 RQIHENGITYNV

-100 AQIEAAVIQRATLFD
+100 AQIEAAVIQRATLFN
-115 RILADLYGE
+115 RILADLYGA

-129 QGLIPPALIYGHS
+129 EGLIPPALIYGHS
-142 GFLRPLVGTKPAGG
+142 GFLRALVGAQPPRGL
-156 RFLHLY
+156 FLHLY

-203 LYRAAGVEPLVPF
+203 LYRAAGVEPLAPF

-230 GSATAGEDPLI
+230 DSGGEDPLI

-253 FEHAFLARELGFPL
+253 FEHAYLAREMGFPL

-272 LTVRDDKVWLRTLDG
+272 LTVRDERVWLRTLDG

-299 DMWCDPLELRD
+299 DIWCDPLELRD

-340 TGALLGYLPGLC
+340 TGALLGYLPRLC
-352 EHLLGSKLRM
+352 KHLLGQKLKM

-370 GEPAACKYAL
+370 GEPAACAYTLK
-380 EHLRE
+380 HLRE
-385 LVVKPAYPTLGAGPV
+385 LVVKPAYPTIGAGPV
-400 FCRDLPAAELETL
+400 FCRDLPPAALDAL

-427 EMVNISQAPVLAVDG
+427 EMVNISQAPVLAAAG
-442 EAPGERVADDH
+442 ELSATRTHDAAA
-453 RARGLVAR
+453 ARGLVAR
-461 NIGLRVFAAASPEGF
+461 NIGLRVFAAATPEGF

-489 ADMRIVSMQHGGA
+489 ADMRIVSMQHGGG

-507 VLASPARSRPAPRIV
+507 VLGSPARPRPVPRIV
-522 PGQIAPP
+522 PGQLAPS
-529 AHGAR
+529 AR
-534 DLSLSSRVA
+534 GGRVLGLSSRVA

-552 SERADAAARLGRET
+552 SERADAAARLGREA
-566 LIRLGEPGSPSVRAG
+566 LAWLDEARAVGGVREQADRG
-581 GGGREGVVENGEED
+581 DVATVLR
-595 ELAAALLALCRQ
+595 ALCER
-607 RGLLPA
+607 RGMLAVEAAP
-613 ERVGPVARDAAAA
+613 DAAPDGDGDGDGDAVA
-626 RFEAGEPATGAER
+626 TSPA
-639 AGRAQRAERPVLG
+639 P
-652 ATAPGPVAQPPTP
+652 
-665 TAMLAQAL
+665 LAQAL
-673 FDPALP
+673 FDPAQH

-686 RQVLRLAALLR
+686 RQVLRLATLVR
-697 DRLSPDSSRIYNRL
+697 DRLSPDSWRIYNRL
-711 SEFATA
+711 SEFASA
-717 PAAEPGLGD
+717 PEGVPRLGE

-757 LSIGRRVER
+757 LSIGRRIER
-766 LQFLAAALSSL
+766 LQFLAAALGAL
-777 LLAPCAGG
+777 LPAPCASG
-785 LKALLGVAD
+785 LKALLAVTD

-809 QPVAELVMLDGDNP
+809 QPVAELVMLDRDNP

-833 AEHVALLPDGEALA
+833 AEHVALLPDGKALA
-847 APLRVR
+847 APLRR
-853 LAALD
+853 RIAALD
-858 ALSLCDCFVHELGE
+858 ALALCDCFVHELG
-872 ARSAARITRTGHAT
+872 AARPRATPRTR
-886 HCEPLR
+886 HCAPLYE
-892 RVLADIWASGNQ
+892 VLADIWACGSE

-913 FTHLDARSRATVSL
+913 FTHLDARSRAIVSL

>member
-1 MQVQLN
+1 MQLQPQ

-40 REFHRALEAMPRAE
+40 REFYRALAAMPPAE
-54 LAARRAALR
+54 RAARRDALR

-100 AQIEAAVIQRATLFD
+100 AQIEAAVVQRATLFN

-142 GFLRPLVGTKPAGG
+142 GFLRPLVGTRQPGDL
-156 RFLHLY
+156 FLHLY

-192 NRSVVARVLPE
+192 NRSLVARALPE
-203 LYRAAGVEPLVPF
+203 LYRAAGVQPLVPF
-216 FEGFRDSLAELAPA
+216 FEGFRDSLAALVPA
-230 GSATAGEDPLI
+230 DAAGEDPLI

-253 FEHAFLARELGFPL
+253 FEHAFLARELGFAL

-272 LTVRDDKVWLRTLDG
+272 LTVREEKVYLRTLDG

-299 DMWCDPLELRD
+299 DSWCDPLELRD

-335 SGILE
+335 SGLLE
-340 TGALLGYLPGLC
+340 AGALLGYLPRLC
-352 EHLLGSKLRM
+352 QHLLGQKLKM

-370 GEPAACKYAL
+370 GEPAACAYAL

-385 LVVKPAYPTLGAGPV
+385 LVVKPAYPGPGARPL
-400 FCRDLPAAELETL
+400 FCRDLAAAELEQL
-413 AARIVARPFDFVAQ
+413 AARIAARPFDFVAQ
-427 EMVNISQAPVLAVDG
+427 EMVNISQAPVLAD
-442 EAPGERVADDH
+442 EASGACGRDPGASQR
-453 RARGLVAR
+453 LVAR
-461 NIGLRVFAAASPEGF
+461 NISLRVFAAIGPDGF

-489 ADMRIVSMQHGGA
+489 ADMRVVSMQHGGG

-507 VLASPARSRPAPRIV
+507 VLSSPARTPPVPRIV
-522 PGQIAPP
+522 PVQLAPP
-529 AHGAR
+529 QNGPR
-534 DLSLSSRVA
+534 TLSLSSRVA

-566 LIRLGEPGSPSVRAG
+566 LAQLGEVGAG
-581 GGGREGVVENGEED
+581 AGVGAGTAAED
-595 ELAAALLALCRQ
+595 GHVGAVLLALCRQ
-607 RGLLPA
+607 RGLLT
-613 ERVGPVARDAAAA
+613 AAAA
-626 RFEAGEPATGAER
+626 AES
-639 AGRAQRAERPVLG
+639 GPGMVPH
-652 ATAPGPVAQPPTP
+652 TADPP
-665 TAMLAQAL
+665 LAQAL
-673 FDPALP
+673 FDPAQP
-679 GSVVANL
+679 GSVVASL
-686 RQVLRLAALLR
+686 RQVLRLAALVR
-697 DRLSPDSSRIYNRL
+697 DRLPPDSWRIYNRL
-711 SEFATA
+711 AEFAAA
-717 PAAEPGLGD
+717 PEDAPRVGD
-726 ALQRLD
+726 ALHRLD

-757 LSIGRRVER
+757 LSIGRRIER
-766 LQFLAAALSSL
+766 LQFLAAALSAL
-777 LLAPCAGG
+777 LLTPCAGG
-785 LKALLGVAD
+785 LKALLAVTD
-794 AELRYRSRHARGLAP
+794 AELRYRSRHPRGPAP
-809 QPVAELVMLDGDNP
+809 QPVAELVMLDADNP

-833 AEHVALLPDGEALA
+833 AEHVALLPDGKVLA
-847 APLRVR
+847 APLRRR
-853 LAALD
+853 LASMD
-858 ALSLCDCFVHELGE
+858 ALVLCDCFVHALPEHL
-872 ARSAARITRTGHAT
+872 GHAGPHAR

-892 RVLADIWASGNQ
+892 TALADIWQCGNQ
-904 LADALAQRY
+904 LADALAGRY
-913 FTHLDARSRATVSL
+913 FTHLDARSRATVSR

>member
-1 MQVQLN
+1 MQVQPQH
-7 SPPELLAGYAARPD
+7 PPALLARYVARPD

-35 VRPHW
+35 LRPHW
-40 REFHRALEAMPRAE
+40 RDFFHGLAAMPADE
-54 LAARRAALR
+54 LSARRAALG
-63 RQVHENGITYNV
+63 RQIHENGITYTV
-75 YADPRGFERP
+75 YADPRGFARP
-85 WELDLLPYILPAAEW
+85 WELDLLPYMLPAAEW

-129 QGLIPPALIYGHS
+129 QGLVPPARIYGHS
-142 GFLRPLVGTKPAGG
+142 GLLRPLVGARPAGG

-216 FEGFRDSLAELAPA
+216 FEGFRDGLVELAPA
-230 GSATAGEDPLI
+230 DGAAAGEDPLI
-241 VVMTPGPYNETY
+241 VVLTPGPYNETY
-253 FEHAFLARELGFPL
+253 FEHAFLAREMGFPL

-272 LTVRDDKVWLRTLDG
+272 LTVRDDKVWLRTLEG

-299 DMWCDPLELRD
+299 DLWCDPLELRE

-323 RAGTVTVANALG
+323 RAGMVTVANALG

-340 TGALLGYLPGLC
+340 TGALLGYLPRLC

-370 GEPAACKYAL
+370 GEPAACEYAL
-380 EHLRE
+380 KHLRE
-385 LVVKPAYPTLGAGPV
+385 LVIKPAYPTLGARPV
-400 FCRDLPAAELETL
+400 FCGDLPVAELDAL
-413 AARIVARPFDFVAQ
+413 AARIALRPFDFVAQ
-427 EMVNISQAPVLAVDG
+427 EMVNLSQAPVLAD
-442 EAPGERVADDH
+442 EAGGAGNKAPARDA
-453 RARGLVAR
+453 RALVAR
-461 NIGLRVFAAASPEGF
+461 NIGLRVFAAAGAEGF
-476 RVLPGGLTRVASE
+476 RVLPGGLVRVASE
-489 ADMRIVSMQHGGA
+489 ADMRIVSMQHGGG

-507 VLASPARSRPAPRIV
+507 VLGSPARPRPVPRIV
-522 PGQIAPP
+522 PGQLAPF
-529 AHGAR
+529 AGGAR
-534 DLSLSSRVA
+534 VLGLSSRVA

-566 LIRLGEPGSPSVRAG
+566 LARLGEAG
-581 GGGREGVVENGEED
+581 EASWLGED
-595 ELAAALLALCRQ
+595 GKVTAALQALCRQ
-607 RGLLPA
+607 RGLLA
-613 ERVGPVARDAAAA
+613 TVAGEADAA
-626 RFEAGEPATGAER
+626 
-639 AGRAQRAERPVLG
+639 
-652 ATAPGPVAQPPTP
+652 PTP
-665 TAMLAQAL
+665 PAPLAQAL
-673 FDPALP
+673 FDPAQP

-686 RQVLRLAALLR
+686 RQVLRVAALVR
-697 DRLSPDSSRIYNRL
+697 DRLSPDSWRIYNRL
-711 SEFATA
+711 SEFAAA
-717 PAAEPGLGD
+717 PAQAPRLGE

-757 LSIGRRVER
+757 LSIGRRIER
-766 LQFLAAALSSL
+766 LQFLAAALSAL
-777 LLAPCAGG
+777 LLEPSQGG
-785 LKALLGVAD
+785 LKVLLAITD

-833 AEHVALLPDGEALA
+833 AEHVALLPDGAALA
-847 APLRVR
+847 APLRER

-858 ALSLCDCFVHELGE
+858 ALALCDCFVHELAG
-872 ARSAARITRTGHAT
+872 ARSRAAAQAR

-892 RVLADIWASGNQ
+892 QVLDDIWRGGNA
-904 LADALAQRY
+904 LADALARRY

>member
-1 MQVQLN
+1 MQVQPH
-7 SPPELLAGYAARPD
+7 SPPELLAAYAARPD
-21 RYDELCQRIGSVVV
+21 RYDELCQRIGSVIV

-40 REFHRALEAMPRAE
+40 REFHRALEAMPTAE

-63 RQVHENGITYNV
+63 RQIHENGITYNV

-115 RILADLYGE
+115 RILADLYGD

-230 GSATAGEDPLI
+230 DAAAAGEDPLI

-299 DMWCDPLELRD
+299 DIWCDPLELRD

-340 TGALLGYLPGLC
+340 TGALLGYLPRLC
-352 EHLLGSKLRM
+352 EHLLGQKLKM

-370 GEPAACKYAL
+370 GEPAACAYAL
-380 EHLRE
+380 KHLRE

-400 FCRDLPAAELETL
+400 FCHDLPASGVDAL
-413 AARIVARPFDFVAQ
+413 AARIAARPFDFVAQ
-427 EMVNISQAPVLAVDG
+427 EMVNISQAPVLAAGG
-442 EAPGERVADDH
+442 EVPGGRRQGDEAVH
-453 RARGLVAR
+453 GLVAR

-489 ADMRIVSMQHGGA
+489 ADTRIVSMQHGGG

-507 VLASPARSRPAPRIV
+507 VLGSPARPRPVPRIV

-529 AHGAR
+529 EQGLR
-534 DLSLSSRVA
+534 KLSLSSRVA

-552 SERADAAARLGRET
+552 SERADAAARLGREA
-566 LIRLGEPGSPSVRAG
+566 LARLGALDQADAADAGQGGSV
-581 GGGREGVVENGEED
+581 
-595 ELAAALLALCRQ
+595 AAALIALCRQ
-607 RGLLPA
+607 RGMSAPSGDAGAGPA
-613 ERVGPVARDAAAA
+613 DV
-626 RFEAGEPATGAER
+626 PA
-639 AGRAQRAERPVLG
+639 P
-652 ATAPGPVAQPPTP
+652 
-665 TAMLAQAL
+665 AMLAAAL

-679 GSVVANL
+679 GSVVSNL
-686 RQVLRLAALLR
+686 RHVLRLAALVR
-697 DRLSPDSSRIYNRL
+697 DHLSPDSWRIYNRL
-711 SEFATA
+711 SGFAVA
-717 PAAEPGLGD
+717 PENPPSLGD

-742 GFVIESMPRDAGWRF
+742 GFVIESMPRDAAWRF
-757 LSIGRRVER
+757 LSIGRRIER
-766 LQFLAAALSSL
+766 LQFLASALNGL
-777 LLAPCAGG
+777 LLQPDAGR
-785 LKALLGVAD
+785 LKALLAITD

-847 APLRVR
+847 GALRQR
-853 LAALD
+853 LGALD
-858 ALSLCDCFVHELGE
+858 ALSLCDCFVREMAGFH
-872 ARSAARITRTGHAT
+872 ARAGAGAR

-892 RVLADIWASGNQ
+892 EVLDEVWRCADA

-913 FTHLDARSRATVSL
+913 FTHLDARSQATVSR

>member
-1 MQVQLN
+1 MQVQPHR
-7 SPPELLAGYAARPD
+7 PPALLARYVARPD

-35 VRPHW
+35 LRPHW
-40 REFHRALEAMPRAE
+40 RDFFHGLAAMPADE
-54 LAARRAALR
+54 LSARRAALG
-63 RQVHENGITYNV
+63 RQIHENGITYNV
-75 YADPRGFERP
+75 YADPRGFARP
-85 WELDLLPYILPAAEW
+85 WELDLLPYMLPAAEW

-129 QGLIPPALIYGHS
+129 QGLVPPALIYGHS
-142 GFLRPLVGTKPAGG
+142 GFLRPLVGARPAGG

-216 FEGFRDSLAELAPA
+216 FEGFRDGLVELAPA
-230 GSATAGEDPLI
+230 DGAAAGEDPLI
-241 VVMTPGPYNETY
+241 VVLTPGPYNETY
-253 FEHAFLARELGFPL
+253 FEHAFLAREMGFPL

-272 LTVRDDKVWLRTLDG
+272 LTVRDDKVWLRTLEG

-299 DMWCDPLELRD
+299 DLWCDPLELRE

-323 RAGTVTVANALG
+323 RAGMVTVANALG

-340 TGALLGYLPGLC
+340 TGALLGYLPRLC

-370 GEPAACKYAL
+370 GEPAACEYAL
-380 EHLRE
+380 KHLRE
-385 LVVKPAYPTLGAGPV
+385 LVIKPAYPTLGARPV
-400 FCRDLPAAELETL
+400 FCGDLPVAELDAL
-413 AARIVARPFDFVAQ
+413 AARIALRPFDFVAQ
-427 EMVNISQAPVLAVDG
+427 EMVNLSQAPVLAD
-442 EAPGERVADDH
+442 EAGGAGNKAPARDA
-453 RARGLVAR
+453 RALVAR
-461 NIGLRVFAAASPEGF
+461 NIGLRVFAAAGAEGF
-476 RVLPGGLTRVASE
+476 RVLPGGLVRVASE
-489 ADMRIVSMQHGGA
+489 ADMRIVSMQHGGG

-507 VLASPARSRPAPRIV
+507 VLGSPARPRPVPRIV
-522 PGQIAPP
+522 PGQLAPF
-529 AHGAR
+529 AGGAR
-534 DLSLSSRVA
+534 VLGLSSRVA

-566 LIRLGEPGSPSVRAG
+566 LARLGEAG
-581 GGGREGVVENGEED
+581 EASWLGED
-595 ELAAALLALCRQ
+595 GKVTAALQALCRQ
-607 RGLLPA
+607 RGLLA
-613 ERVGPVARDAAAA
+613 TVAGEADAA
-626 RFEAGEPATGAER
+626 
-639 AGRAQRAERPVLG
+639 
-652 ATAPGPVAQPPTP
+652 PTP
-665 TAMLAQAL
+665 PAPLAQAL
-673 FDPALP
+673 FDPAQP

-686 RQVLRLAALLR
+686 RQVLRLAALVR
-697 DRLSPDSSRIYNRL
+697 DRLSPDSWRIYNRL
-711 SEFATA
+711 SAFAAA
-717 PAAEPGLGD
+717 PAQ
-726 ALQRLD
+726 ALRTGEAMQRLD

-757 LSIGRRVER
+757 LSIGRRIER
-766 LQFLAAALSSL
+766 LQFLAAALSAL
-777 LLAPCAGG
+777 LLAPSQGG
-785 LKALLGVAD
+785 LRVLLAITD

-833 AEHVALLPDGEALA
+833 AEHVALLPDGAVLA
-847 APLRVR
+847 VPLRER

-858 ALSLCDCFVHELGE
+858 ALALYDCFVHELAGTR
-872 ARSAARITRTGHAT
+872 ARPATQAR

-892 RVLADIWASGNQ
+892 QVLEEIWRCGNE
-904 LADALAQRY
+904 LADALARRY

>member
-1 MQVQLN
+1 MQVQPH
-7 SPPELLAGYAARPD
+7 SPPELLTAYAARPD
-21 RYDELCQRIGSVVV
+21 RYDELCQRIGSVIV

-40 REFHRALEAMPRAE
+40 REFHRALEAMPPGE

-63 RQVHENGITYNV
+63 RQIHENGITYNV

-100 AQIEAAVIQRATLFD
+100 AQIEAAVSQRATLLN

-124 QTLLE
+124 QTLLQ

-142 GFLRPLVGTKPAGG
+142 GFLRPLVGAKPPRGL
-156 RFLHLY
+156 FLHLY

-230 GSATAGEDPLI
+230 DAAADDPLI
-241 VVMTPGPYNETY
+241 VVLTPGPYNETY

-272 LTVRDDKVWLRTLDG
+272 LTVRDEKVWLRTLDG

-299 DMWCDPLELRD
+299 DIWCDPLELRD

-323 RAGTVTVANALG
+323 RAGTVAVANALG

-340 TGALLGYLPGLC
+340 TGALLGYLPRLC
-352 EHLLGSKLRM
+352 EHLLGQKLKM

-370 GEPAACKYAL
+370 GEKAACDYTLK
-380 EHLRE
+380 HLRE
-385 LVVKPAYPTLGAGPV
+385 LVVKPAYPTLGERPV
-400 FCRDLPAAELETL
+400 FCRDLPAAELDAL

-427 EMVNISQAPVLAVDG
+427 EMVNLSQAPVLAVNG
-442 EAPGERVADDH
+442 EAPGERVPDH
-453 RARGLVAR
+453 LQDEDRPRGLVAR
-461 NIGLRVFAAASPEGF
+461 NIGLRVFAAAGPDGF

-489 ADMRIVSMQHGGA
+489 ADMRIVSMQHGGG

-507 VLASPARSRPAPRIV
+507 VLGSPARPRPLPRIV

-529 AHGAR
+529 ARGLGK
-534 DLSLSSRVA
+534 LSLSSRVA

-566 LIRLGEPGSPSVRAG
+566 LGRLGESG
-581 GGGREGVVENGEED
+581 GGGEGGPGESGNV
-595 ELAAALLALCRQ
+595 AAVLLALCR
-607 RGLLPA
+607 RRNMLPA
-613 ERVGPVARDAAAA
+613 EAPDELADAVPAAPPVA
-626 RFEAGEPATGAER
+626 
-639 AGRAQRAERPVLG
+639 
-652 ATAPGPVAQPPTP
+652 
-665 TAMLAQAL
+665 LAQAL
-673 FDPALP
+673 FDPALD
-679 GSVVANL
+679 GSVVASL
-686 RQVLRLAALLR
+686 RQVLRLAALVR
-697 DRLSPDSSRIYNRL
+697 DRLSPDSWRIYNRL
-711 SEFATA
+711 SEFAAA
-717 PAAEPGLGD
+717 PEGAPRLGD

-757 LSIGRRVER
+757 LSIGRRIER
-766 LQFLAAALSSL
+766 LQFLAAALSAL

-785 LKALLGVAD
+785 LKALLAVTD

-833 AEHVALLPDGEALA
+833 AEHVALLPDGQALA
-847 APLRVR
+847 ASLRR
-853 LAALD
+853 QLAALD
-858 ALSLCDCFVHELGE
+858 ALALCDCFVHELSEPRGRPV
-872 ARSAARITRTGHAT
+872 ARDR
-886 HCEPLR
+886 HCEPLQA
-892 RVLADIWASGNQ
+892 VLADIWHCGNQ